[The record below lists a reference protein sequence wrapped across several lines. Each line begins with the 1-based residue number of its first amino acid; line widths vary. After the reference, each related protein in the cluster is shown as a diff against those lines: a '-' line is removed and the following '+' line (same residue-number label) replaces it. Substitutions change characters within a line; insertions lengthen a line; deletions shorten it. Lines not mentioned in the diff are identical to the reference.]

1 MAYIIAVNSTVL
13 SQSGGPCICHDK
25 KDPSCS
31 TDSDYAA
38 CVLDVNRDLITATA
52 AVAGIGS
59 LAFGFFTNL
68 PVALAP
74 GMGLNAYF
82 TYQVVGFHGTGTVP
96 YRLALTAVFVEG
108 FIFVFLS
115 LIGMRQ
121 WLVKVI
127 PASIK
132 VASGVGIGL
141 FLTETGMSYS
151 AGIGAMTGSAV
162 TPTALGGCPPQYLD
176 VTGACTSHQ
185 MTNPTMW
192 IGIVFGGFLTAYLM
206 AFRFKSA
213 IIIGIAIVSVFSW
226 PRGTTFT
233 YFPYTPDGE
242 SRFQFFKQVVA
253 FHPIRNTLAAQDWD
267 ITAAGSHFALAL
279 FTFLYVDII
288 DCTATLYSMARF
300 SGAVDPKTGDFL
312 ALQ

>member
-1 MAYIIAVNSTVL
+1 
-13 SQSGGPCICHDK
+13 
-25 KDPSCS
+25 
-31 TDSDYAA
+31 
-38 CVLDVNRDLITATA
+38 
-52 AVAGIGS
+52 
-59 LAFGFFTNL
+59 
-68 PVALAP
+68 
-74 GMGLNAYF
+74 MGLNAYF

-162 TPTALGGCPPQYLD
+162 TPTALGGCPPQYFD

-185 MTNPTMW
+185 MTNPT
-192 IGIVFGGFLTAYLM
+192 VRFLSRLILTVSYLL
-206 AFRFKSA
+206 
-213 IIIGIAIVSVFSW
+213 II
-226 PRGTTFT
+226 
-233 YFPYTPDGE
+233 
-242 SRFQFFKQVVA
+242 
-253 FHPIRNTLAAQDWD
+253 
-267 ITAAGSHFALAL
+267 
-279 FTFLYVDII
+279 
-288 DCTATLYSMARF
+288 
-300 SGAVDPKTGDFL
+300 
-312 ALQ
+312 